1 MSSNLPLTPNEWTL
15 NDYVGTARQFH
26 AMDLDWQR
34 GVWLCRPTDTALV
47 LGSAQDE
54 ADIDQERAHL
64 DGIDIVRRR
73 SGGGAVYLSSASAVW
88 IDVVITRGDAHWV
101 DDVSQSALWL
111 GHAWCAVLEQFGI
124 ADLEVYDASMLKSV
138 VSRSVCFAGMASGE
152 VLSGGRKVVGI
163 SQRRNRDGARFQC
176 VLYRQ
181 WRPEEYAHLF
191 VSEAVRDA
199 VLSLEVIEVPC
210 EPGDV
215 FVALAAHLG

>member
-1 MSSNLPLTPNEWTL
+1 MSSNLPLTPLDWTL
-15 NDYVGTARQFH
+15 SDYVGTARQFH

-54 ADIDQERAHL
+54 SDIDQERAQL

-124 ADLEVYDASMLKSV
+124 ADLEVYNASMLKSV
-138 VSRSVCFAGMASGE
+138 VSRSVCFAGMASGRFFRAGAKSWGLVSDE
-152 VLSGGRKVVGI
+152 I
-163 SQRRNRDGARFQC
+163 ATARDFSACCIANGAPKNTRTF
-176 VLYRQ
+176 L
-181 WRPEEYAHLF
+181 
-191 VSEAVRDA
+191 
-199 VLSLEVIEVPC
+199 
-210 EPGDV
+210 
-215 FVALAAHLG
+215 